1 MKLLN
6 CKKNYFLRNES
17 FMKINWLKLRNTM
30 KPFALKFSPS
40 KKKFANKK
48 FKKKKKDE
56 SLLKLVVLLKK
67 NKEKKTKSEDKRKL
81 NKDQNLG
88 LMTLLNHLLHLVF
101 ELGEVKLLVN
111 LLLLVLVVL
120 LGVKLRELARMEFPL
135 AHVPLLSQFLVNLN
149 LVVVQ
154 DLLGEVTAVLENVI
168 QLHEVLAIP
177 VLVIPIP
184 VAIVQDKMPENGVA
198 VIQVEVVVLVIRNVI
213 TAVVEAILL
222 LNFLLAIQEEIEV
235 LTEAIEVPTEAIED
249 LLMVED
255 LVILVAGGLAVVVE
269 AVFLLDILLVIEI
282 LILKVIEAVPLD
294 LNIHQIP
301 GEEDLLVVGEE
312 SNYFEFCS
320 FKLLFA
326 LSI

>member
-1 MKLLN
+1 M
-6 CKKNYFLRNES
+6 
-17 FMKINWLKLRNTM
+17 
-30 KPFALKFSPS
+30 
-40 KKKFANKK
+40 
-48 FKKKKKDE
+48 
-56 SLLKLVVLLKK
+56 
-67 NKEKKTKSEDKRKL
+67 
-81 NKDQNLG
+81 G
-88 LMTLLNHLLHLVF
+88 
-101 ELGEVKLLVN
+101 
-111 LLLLVLVVL
+111 
-120 LGVKLRELARMEFPL
+120 
-135 AHVPLLSQFLVNLN
+135 LVNLN

-154 DLLGEVTAVLENVI
+154 DLLGEVTAVLVI

-184 VAIVQDKMPENGVA
+184 VAIVQDKMPENGVE

-255 LVILVAGGLAVVVE
+255 LVILVAGGLAVVVVE

-301 GEEDLLVVGEE
+301 GEEDLPLVVGEE